1 MRECGTLPDVTL
13 TDEQLLGVLQPWLLS
28 RRWFAAKDAR
38 ITDPQILTRLPMS
51 SGEQVIL
58 SVRADGLAQVY
69 QVPVLF
75 ADRPDAD
82 SLIGPVAGAF
92 VHDGLAHAE
101 VVHALLAGG
110 QSRLTSQVVG
120 DAPAQPL
127 VTRWLHPPDHFGT
140 YRLLSVEQS
149 NSSGIFGDEVFVKF
163 FRLLTP
169 GPNPDIEVQA
179 ALSQVGCPN
188 VGEVLGWVA
197 GAWRDPL
204 SGEHV
209 TGDLAMVQR
218 YYPGSVDGWHLV
230 HRADGFGPES
240 YALGT
245 AVARVHADLVQAF
258 GVRTVPASELAARM
272 DARLALAVRTVP
284 QMLQLEGPLRDVIAE
299 VAELPDVQVQR
310 VHGDLHLGQVLHT
323 DDGWLVLDF
332 EGEPGG
338 PAESRRVFDHP
349 LRDVAAMIRSYAYVA
364 GGSGGRWQQAQ
375 DQFLAGYTAAGGADP
390 AAHAALFTAYLVD
403 KAAYEAVYEQRN
415 RPDWVGIPLA
425 GLASLAGRQR

>member
-1 MRECGTLPDVTL
+1 MTLS
-13 TDEQLLGVLQPWLLS
+13 DEQLLDVLVPWLRS

-38 ITDPQILTRLPMS
+38 LTDPQVLSRVPLS

-58 SVRADGLAQVY
+58 AVTANGLPQVY

-75 ADRPDAD
+75 ADRRHAD
-82 SLIGPVAGAF
+82 SLIGRVGHGF

-101 VVHALLAGG
+101 VVQALLAAGE
-110 QSRLTSQVVG
+110 QTPISAAVVG
-120 DAPAQPL
+120 EQPL
-127 VTRWLHPPDHFGT
+127 VTRWLRAPDHLGT
-140 YRLLSVEQS
+140 YHLLSVEQS
-149 NSSGIFGDEVFVKF
+149 NTSGIFGDEVFVKF

-179 ALSQVGCPN
+179 ALSHVGCPN
-188 VGEVLGWVA
+188 IGEVLGWVA
-197 GAWRDPL
+197 GTWRDL
-204 SGEHV
+204 RTGEAV
-209 TGDLAMVQR
+209 TGDLALVQR

-230 HRADGFGPES
+230 HQAEGFGPES
-240 YALGT
+240 YALGA
-245 AVARVHADLVQAF
+245 AVARVHQDLVQAF
-258 GVRTVPASELAARM
+258 GVRTVAASELAARM
-272 DARLALAVRTVP
+272 AARLALAVQTVP
-284 QMLQLEGPLRDVIAE
+284 QMQQMAGPLHEVIDRVAGLADVR
-299 VAELPDVQVQR
+299 VQR

-364 GGSGGRWQQAQ
+364 GESGRRWRQAQ

-390 AAHAALFTAYLVD
+390 AAHSVLFTAYLVD

-425 GLASLAGRQR
+425 GLADLAGLQR

>member
-1 MRECGTLPDVTL
+1 VTL
-13 TDEQLLGVLQPWLLS
+13 SDEQLLAVLQPWLIS

-38 ITDPQILTRLPMS
+38 ITDPRLLQRVS
-51 SGEQVIL
+51 LNSGEQVIL
-58 SVRADGLAQVY
+58 AVAADGISQVY
-69 QVPVLF
+69 QVPVLLGR
-75 ADRPDAD
+75 RPDAG
-82 SLIGPVAGAF
+82 SLIGSVDGVF
-92 VHDGLAHAE
+92 VHDGLAHPE
-101 VVHALLAGG
+101 VVQGLLAGVPEVTG
-110 QSRLTSQVVG
+110 PVVG
-120 DAPAQPL
+120 DAPALPL
-127 VTRWLHPPDHFGT
+127 VSRWLRPPEHLGP

-149 NSSGIFGDEVFVKF
+149 NTSGIFGDDVFVKF

-197 GAWRDPL
+197 GSWRDPV
-204 SGEHV
+204 SEEFA

-230 HRADGFGPES
+230 HQAEGFGPES
-240 YALGT
+240 YALGG
-245 AVARVHADLVQAF
+245 AVARVHQDLVHAF

-272 DARLALAVRTVP
+272 ETRFSLAVRTVP
-284 QMLQLEGPLRDVIAE
+284 RMQQLEGPLRKILAG
-299 VAELPDVQVQR
+299 VADLPDVQVQR

-338 PAESRRVFDHP
+338 AAESRRVFDHP

-364 GGSGGRWQQAQ
+364 GESGQRWQQAQ
-375 DQFLAGYTAAGGADP
+375 EQFIAGYTAAGGADP

-425 GLASLAGRQR
+425 GLAELAGRQR